1 MLQTFGIP
9 LIKTIF
15 DVTGAKLYVCQP
27 AKDLVFNYTDALI
40 KELHSNF
47 FLGLFKMNLPTDY
60 ISIQQNASMNDS
72 YPSIIHTGVGD
83 INKVAEFVQWNGL
96 QDLGVWP
103 EESAN
108 KINGT
113 EGLVFRP
120 NLKEGDELTAF
131 VDDVLRSFPLEYTD
145 KVKLKG
151 LESYQYMLPQSVFKS
166 AFTNPENARWGS
178 WCPDGLI
185 YLGVIQVSPV
195 ILPIVLCECYHRNQM
210 LLFMDLKLGF

>member
-1 MLQTFGIP
+1 MLRQLGIP

-15 DVTGAKLYVCQP
+15 NVTGAKLYICQP

-40 KELHSNF
+40 QELHSN
-47 FLGLFKMNLPTDY
+47 LLLRSFKMNLPTNY
-60 ISIQQNASMNDS
+60 ISIQQNGSINDS

-83 INKVAEFVQWNGL
+83 INRIAEFVQWDGL

-103 EESAN
+103 GESAN

-120 NLKEGDELTAF
+120 NLKEGDNLTGF
-131 VDDVLRSFPLEYTD
+131 VDDVLRSFPLEYID

-151 LESYQYMLPQSVFKS
+151 LDSYQYMLPQSVFKS

-185 YLGVIQVSPV
+185 YLGVLQVGSV
-195 ILPIVLCECYHRNQM
+195 ILPLVLCDCYHRNQM
-210 LLFMDLKLGF
+210 LLFMDLNLGF

>member
-1 MLQTFGIP
+1 MLRILGIP

-15 DVTGAKLYVCQP
+15 DVSGAKLYICQP

-40 KELHSNF
+40 QELHNNF
-47 FLGLFKMNLPTDY
+47 LLHLFNMNLPTNY
-60 ISIQQNASMNDS
+60 ISIQQNASINDS

-83 INKVAEFVQWNGL
+83 INRIAEFVQWDGL
-96 QDLGVWP
+96 RDLGVWP
-103 EESAN
+103 GESAN

-120 NLKEGDELTAF
+120 NLKEGDNLTGF
-131 VDDVLRSFPLEYTD
+131 VDDVLRSFPLEYKD

-151 LESYQYMLPQSVFKS
+151 LDSYKYMLPQSVFKS

-185 YLGVIQVSPV
+185 YLGVIQVGSVNFP
-195 ILPIVLCECYHRNQM
+195 LVLCDCYHRNQM
-210 LLFMDLKLGF
+210 LLFMDLNLGF

>member
-1 MLQTFGIP
+1 MLRQLGIR

-15 DVTGAKLYVCQP
+15 NKTGAKLYICQP

-40 KELHSNF
+40 QELHSNF
-47 FLGLFKMNLPTDY
+47 LLRSFKMNLPTNY
-60 ISIQQNASMNDS
+60 ISIQQNASINDS

-83 INKVAEFVQWNGL
+83 INRIAEFVQWDGL

-120 NLKEGDELTAF
+120 NLKEGDNLTTF
-131 VDDVLRSFPLEYTD
+131 VDDVLRSFPLEYID

-151 LESYQYMLPQSVFKS
+151 LDSYQYMLPQSVFKS

-185 YLGVIQVSPV
+185 YLGVLQVGSV
-195 ILPIVLCECYHRNQM
+195 IYYH
-210 LLFMDLKLGF
+210 